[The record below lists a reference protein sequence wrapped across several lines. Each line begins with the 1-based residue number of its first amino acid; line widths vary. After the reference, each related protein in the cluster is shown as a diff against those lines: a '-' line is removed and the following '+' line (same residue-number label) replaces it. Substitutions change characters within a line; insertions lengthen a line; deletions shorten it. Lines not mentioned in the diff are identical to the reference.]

1 MHLQSNVHNITGG
14 SIPPIVPHHNDAL
27 HDFVRAERLDV
38 GEERAEPCRRVEE
51 GEDDRDLMVFRIKQ
65 RPVAFKAVPVESQS
79 GDHRGEGSIVD
90 HHDTNQMS
98 IQTPICGLVRHACT
112 PRGHSTRRVHANRT
126 PFCSLAGGSY
136 KRLAPCRLAIGH
148 PLGFGNAEPFDL
160 LGHRAVQVIE
170 MRCRR

>member
-79 GDHRGEGSIVD
+79 GVDMAEGARTSEVSVTTGVKAVSWIIMTRIKCRSKHRFV
-90 HHDTNQMS
+90 
-98 IQTPICGLVRHACT
+98 A
-112 PRGHSTRRVHANRT
+112 
-126 PFCSLAGGSY
+126 
-136 KRLAPCRLAIGH
+136 
-148 PLGFGNAEPFDL
+148 
-160 LGHRAVQVIE
+160 
-170 MRCRR
+170 